1 MEIIKKEHFFDGA
14 GHVIFKH
21 LLTNEQLNEKCR
33 VYAEVTLEPG
43 CEIGYHVHHGDAE
56 TFYILSG
63 EGEFND
69 NGTVRII
76 KKGDVT
82 YTPSDIGH
90 SLINRGSANL
100 VLMAL
105 IIYD

>member
-1 MEIIKKEHFFDGA
+1 MKSTCIGA
-14 GHVIFKH
+14 ALFPHPPIM
-21 LLTNEQLNEKCR
+21 L
-33 VYAEVTLEPG
+33 P
-43 CEIGYHVHHGDAE
+43 EIGQDELDKIKATVQAVSHVHHGDAE

-82 YTPSDIGH
+82 YTPSNVGH
-90 SLINRGSANL
+90 SLINKGSANL